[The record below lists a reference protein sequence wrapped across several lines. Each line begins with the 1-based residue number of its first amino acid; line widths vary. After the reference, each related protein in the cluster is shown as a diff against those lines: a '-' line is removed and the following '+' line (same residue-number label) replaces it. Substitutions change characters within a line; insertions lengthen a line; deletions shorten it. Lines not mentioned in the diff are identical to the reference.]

1 MSAGTRW
8 RLPDGRDAIEIEGS
22 TARLLKV
29 IPIRENWPWPLPPI
43 FVLRGTVKR
52 LPSRYLRE
60 TPQDVGEARW

>member
-60 TPQDVGEARW
+60 TPQDVGEALW